1 MAKENGKA
9 PKAEKEDK
17 APARLA
23 SRTIGLDVVRA
34 CKLGSV
40 PAPKGATQLAKD
52 IELSKAA
59 LERLKDEI
67 SETSAKLR
75 AEGNDEKRVCALA
88 LGHILMGVQ
97 RMAREA
103 K

>member
-1 MAKENGKA
+1 MADKA
-9 PKAEKEDK
+9 KATPKAKDEDK

-23 SRTIGLDVVRA
+23 SRTIGLDISRA
-34 CKLGSV
+34 CKQAGA
-40 PAPKGATQLAKD
+40 PIPKGAVQ
-52 IELSKAA
+52 LSKDVELGKKA
-59 LERLKDEI
+59 LEALKADI
-67 SETSAKLR
+67 IETSAKLR
-75 AEGNDEKRVCALA
+75 ATGEDGKRVCALA

>member
-1 MAKENGKA
+1 MSKKNGKT
-9 PKAEKEDK
+9 PTPEKEDK

-23 SRTIGLDVVRA
+23 SRTIGADVVRA
-34 CKLGSV
+34 CKLGGTT
-40 PAPKGATQLAKD
+40 APKGAVQLAKD
-52 IELSKAA
+52 AELSKAG
-59 LERLKDEI
+59 LERLKSEI
-67 SETSAKLR
+67 IETSAKLR
-75 AEGNDEKRVCALA
+75 AEGSDNARVCALA